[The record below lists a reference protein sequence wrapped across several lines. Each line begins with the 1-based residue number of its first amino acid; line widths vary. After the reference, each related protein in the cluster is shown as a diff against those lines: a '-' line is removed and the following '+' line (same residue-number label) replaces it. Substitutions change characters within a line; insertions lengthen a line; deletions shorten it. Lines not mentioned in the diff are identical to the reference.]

1 MSPQAAGRPKAIAVR
16 GQPDTR
22 SKARRRGRFVAE
34 PHRDSR
40 PPIAG
45 SGGNWPYPPVRAPRS
60 WGGPTKAPSIGVAD
74 TNF

>member
-1 MSPQAAGRPKAIAVR
+1 M
-16 GQPDTR
+16 
-22 SKARRRGRFVAE
+22 AE